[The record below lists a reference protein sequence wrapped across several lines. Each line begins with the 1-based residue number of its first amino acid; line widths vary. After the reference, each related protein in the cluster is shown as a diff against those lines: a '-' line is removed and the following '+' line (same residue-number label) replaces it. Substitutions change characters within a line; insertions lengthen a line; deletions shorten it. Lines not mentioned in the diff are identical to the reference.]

1 MCGPPSDGC
10 ASANYF
16 CGPLEAE
23 DTFFSLTLRGGQ
35 HDFASVAM
43 ILGLPLE
50 GIAVTGI
57 IQTDGWRD
65 MVEALIGIRPPEP
78 PEGSRT
84 GRPQGL
90 ARLG

>member
-1 MCGPPSDGC
+1 M
-10 ASANYF
+10 
-16 CGPLEAE
+16 
-23 DTFFSLTLRGGQ
+23 SLQ
-35 HDFASVAM
+35 DVVM

-50 GIAVTGI
+50 GITVTGI

-78 PEGSRT
+78 PEGSRI